1 MKKTVV
7 IMGAGPAGL
16 TAALELLRK
25 KKKYNIIIIEKDK
38 QVGGISQTKVYKNNR
53 IDLGGH
59 RFFTK
64 SQRVQNFW
72 ESILNKYDGNY
83 ITNQSLPNT
92 IGDNLFLKR
101 RRVSRIYYDGQF
113 FNYPL
118 TINSHLIKTLGY
130 KKTFKVAVSYCA
142 SQLFPRP
149 NSNLENFYINRFGK
163 ELYNTF
169 FKNYT
174 YNIWGKYPED
184 ISASWGAQRVKGV
197 SIKRIIQEN
206 WQKKFNK
213 KYQSSETS
221 LIETFYYPKYGPGQ
235 MWEQVQ
241 KELETLGAKIL
252 LNHEIVKIYNKN
264 NKILSID
271 CLNNNKI
278 INIKGDIFFSSI
290 DVQTLTNKMSQPD
303 HNILKITSLLPY
315 RAFVNVSILVK
326 KLELKNNTDIK
337 TYKSRIP
344 DCWLYIH
351 EKDLEV
357 GRIQILNNWSPYL
370 VKDFKNTMLISLE
383 YFCDENDERFKRST
397 KQWQEVAKK
406 ELVKLGFVKL
416 NNILSSTVTKV
427 KKAYP
432 AYFGSYKDFEIVKN
446 YLKNFTNLYCIG
458 RNGQHR
464 YNNMDH
470 SMLTAMYA
478 IDHLLDKSKTIDDIW
493 NVNTEEVYHEEK

>member
-1 MKKTVV
+1 
-7 IMGAGPAGL
+7 
-16 TAALELLRK
+16 
-25 KKKYNIIIIEKDK
+25 
-38 QVGGISQTKVYKNNR
+38 
-53 IDLGGH
+53 
-59 RFFTK
+59 
-64 SQRVQNFW
+64 
-72 ESILNKYDGNY
+72 
-83 ITNQSLPNT
+83 
-92 IGDNLFLKR
+92 
-101 RRVSRIYYDGQF
+101 
-113 FNYPL
+113 
-118 TINSHLIKTLGY
+118 
-130 KKTFKVAVSYCA
+130 
-142 SQLFPRP
+142 
-149 NSNLENFYINRFGK
+149 
-163 ELYNTF
+163 
-169 FKNYT
+169 
-174 YNIWGKYPED
+174 
-184 ISASWGAQRVKGV
+184 
-197 SIKRIIQEN
+197 
-206 WQKKFNK
+206 
-213 KYQSSETS
+213 
-221 LIETFYYPKYGPGQ
+221 

-315 RAFVNVSILVK
+315 RAFVNISILVK